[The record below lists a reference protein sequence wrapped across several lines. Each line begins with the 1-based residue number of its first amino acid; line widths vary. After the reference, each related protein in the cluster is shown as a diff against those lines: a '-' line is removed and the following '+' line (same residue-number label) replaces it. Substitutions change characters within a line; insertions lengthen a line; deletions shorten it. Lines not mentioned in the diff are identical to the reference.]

1 MHALA
6 QHLKAQGRGNDS
18 MLVHMTPGEV
28 SGLQSLAKSAG
39 GSLTINPQ
47 TGLPEAGWLESL
59 LPTLA
64 GVAGGALGV
73 DPYIAGL
80 GGAAV
85 QTAITGD
92 LGKGLMAGLGAF
104 GGASIGYG
112 MLGGANRDTLGLN
125 SNYSKGDVNLSDGIS
140 SSPTTGGITQS
151 ADGRDYIAAGQ
162 APTIDPD
169 RIVHNTAGIDPAKGS
184 WGNFK
189 AAAAAGT
196 PYQNTLGSFAQYAP
210 YAAALGVASPLLGS
224 MDSKTASYNPAT
236 MDTTPEYKG
245 PYTFAPRQVISKPN
259 QLTNSSEHMYFPN
272 PNDYQVIPR
281 AAAGGL
287 VALADGGVTT
297 IAAPELYEDPSRGKF
312 YGGGKP
318 RTGADYLAMLG
329 ALPGGAPPPPA
340 APYKDYTFRPQ
351 ASGAGEKN
359 YGIVTPPGID
369 LTGGFSGGG
378 GDPNRNPYAPT
389 NDGTGPGWDGQ
400 YGSTGNRVGDAQ
412 FAGMGMGG
420 YDPNRQYN
428 SYGTG
433 ASGLGSLAGR
443 VGDYAS
449 NFAKLPTSW
458 TGDNS
463 RQLGVNALQFVP
475 GGQLAAPIMGGIEG
489 FHGFNPAGS
498 TGSGAGN
505 LAGQSGL
512 LQDLVRQGADYAYHN
527 FFGGD
532 YSAAEEAAPF
542 NETFNKSAADLNSA
556 YNRAHQQQML
566 AAQQQL
572 GLASTA
578 VPDTT
583 ADLYYGNNG
592 LEPMGSN
599 AFSAP
604 WQSSALTNLIAA
616 TSAMSPQGSLNFGM
630 GPLGTGDMG
639 GGGGGWGGR
648 GGGGG
653 GGGDIEGFR
662 PVSKQGSAR
671 GGPVHLGNN
680 SFVMDARTV
689 SEMGN
694 GSSSAGQELLAR
706 LGGQPIHG
714 AGDGVSDSIHANIGG
729 KQEARVARD
738 EVQFSP
744 EAVARLGGGDT
755 NKGSKFLYSLMAKA
769 REARIKA
776 AKKDGGR
783 GVDTGL
789 RALVGAK

>member
-6 QHLKAQGRGNDS
+6 QHLQAQGRGNDS

-28 SGLQSLAKSAG
+28 SGLQALAHASG
-39 GSLTINPQ
+39 GSLTTNPT
-47 TGLPEAGWLESL
+47 TGFPEAGWLESL

-112 MLGGANRDTLGLN
+112 VLGGSGRDTLGLN
-125 SNYSKGDVNLSDGIS
+125 SSLKTEQALGPTAPGDIY
-140 SSPTTGGITQS
+140 PT
-151 ADGRDYIAAGQ
+151 
-162 APTIDPD
+162 APTATSGTYLRDTSGVD
-169 RIVHNTAGIDPAKGS
+169 RVNKGMFENFSAASKAGSPFGDSETFAK
-184 WGNFK
+184 F
-189 AAAAAGT
+189 
-196 PYQNTLGSFAQYAP
+196 AP
-210 YAAALGVASPLLGS
+210 YAAALGVAAPMLGS

-389 NDGTGPGWDGQ
+389 NDGTGPGWDGIP
-400 YGSTGNRVGDAQ
+400 GSTGDRVGDAQ

-433 ASGLGSLAGR
+433 TSGLGSLAGQ

-463 RQLGVNALQFVP
+463 RQALINAARFIP
-475 GGQLAAPIMGGIEG
+475 GAGMIPSIGAGLAEG
-489 FHGFNPAGS
+489 LHVFNPAGS

-505 LAGQSGL
+505 IVGQSDRI
-512 LQDLVRQGADYAYHN
+512 QDLVRSGADYAYHN

-532 YSAAEEAAPF
+532 YSAAEEIAPF
-542 NETFNKSAADLNSA
+542 NKAFDQSAADVNRL
-556 YNRAHQQQML
+556 YNTRENPPENT
-566 AAQQQL
+566 AA
-572 GLASTA
+572 
-578 VPDTT
+578 V
-583 ADLYYGNNG
+583 NNRSYEDSG
-592 LEPMGSN
+592 VGGIGGSGAWN
-599 AFSAP
+599 
-604 WQSSALTNLIAA
+604 
-616 TSAMSPQGSLNFGM
+616 GS
-630 GPLGTGDMG
+630 
-639 GGGGGWGGR
+639 GGGGGWGGFGDSATR
-648 GGGGG
+648 LGGFGGFGGGGG

-671 GGPVHLGNN
+671 GGSVNLGNN

-744 EAVARLGGGDT
+744 ESVARLGGGDT